1 MLLPRFTI
9 VRLLQITLVCGLI
22 SLVASYGVRGAAW
35 AAGLTIA
42 VGSLLVAMLIY
53 AVFFCVAWWVAG
65 NALTARSSPERKS
78 PFNQASPPPQW
89 IKPEDPD

>member
-9 VRLLQITLVCGLI
+9 GRLLQITLVCGVI
-22 SLVASYGVRGAAW
+22 SLVASYGVRGAEW

-53 AVFFCVAWWVAG
+53 AVFFCVAWWISRLRHSQRPG
-65 NALTARSSPERKS
+65 PERKS
-78 PFNQASPPPQW
+78 SSPPPQW